1 MKRQRG
7 FTLIEIAI
15 VLVIIGLL
23 LGGVLKGQE
32 LITNAKIKRVN
43 NDFNGI
49 GAAVYSYLERYN
61 ALPGDDDKA
70 NTRWT
75 DAAKGSGDGKIDGAW
90 ITDTT
95 TVESR
100 TAWDHLRR
108 SNLIGGGEGPSYPTN
123 AFGGRI
129 GIQDGTLTSGLLMG
143 LSGTLICMEDLDGK
157 IASIVDTQMDDSMS
171 DKGLVRAAESTTATT
186 GADSYVL
193 DASYSVCKQ
202 I

>member
-61 ALPGDDDKA
+61 ALPGDDP
-70 NTRWT
+70 NTTRWG
-75 DAAKGSGDGKIDGAW
+75 ASVAVGDNDGVIEGNW
-90 ITDTT
+90 NSTT
-95 TVESR
+95 TTEESR
-100 TAWDHLRR
+100 LAWDHLRR
-108 SNLIGGGEGPSYPTN
+108 SNLIGGGSGTSFPTN

-129 GIQDGTLTSGLLMG
+129 GVEDENYGMTGTV
-143 LSGTLICMEDLDGK
+143 ICMEDLEGK
-157 IASIVDTQMDDSMS
+157 IAAIVDTQLDDSMS
-171 DKGLVRAAESTTATT
+171 NAGLLRSATATT
-186 GADSYVL
+186 AATGDASYDLVT
-193 DASYSVCKQ
+193 SYSVCKQ